1 MFIVVGCIY
10 KKRIVAYFELLFLF
24 MVLQITHNICIWSSK
39 SWSFFFQLDSL
50 WVIIILNLIYAE
62 WKMKDF
68 FFRSHI
74 WKFLFLK
81 CMHVRDLFQILFES
95 KKRATQ
101 REREKILGKS
111 LNMHTNTKNMRISK
125 QIKKNLFFDINVL
138 IYHIF
143 KMQNDFS
150 LAYIHLMWLYN
161 V

>member
-1 MFIVVGCIY
+1 
-10 KKRIVAYFELLFLF
+10 
-24 MVLQITHNICIWSSK
+24 
-39 SWSFFFQLDSL
+39 
-50 WVIIILNLIYAE
+50 
-62 WKMKDF
+62 
-68 FFRSHI
+68 
-74 WKFLFLK
+74 
-81 CMHVRDLFQILFES
+81 MHVRDLFQILFES